1 VRHGAEAA
9 IAGTDITQDKKRR
22 GELLPTLAD
31 IGTVSLLTNGVEP
44 LVLDESLQPEI
55 VGASWRFD
63 LQP

>member
-1 VRHGAEAA
+1 VRHGAKPA
-9 IAGTDITQDKKRR
+9 IAGTDIAEDQERR

-31 IGTVSLLTNGVEP
+31 IGTVSLLTNGVES
-44 LVLDESLQPEI
+44 LVLDESLQLEV